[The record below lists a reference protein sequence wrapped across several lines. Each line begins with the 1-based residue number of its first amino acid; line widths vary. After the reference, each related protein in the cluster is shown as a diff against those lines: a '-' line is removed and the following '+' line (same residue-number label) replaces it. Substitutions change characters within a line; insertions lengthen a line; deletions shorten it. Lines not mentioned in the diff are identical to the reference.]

1 MPETSIRTRLRDPSQ
16 WRYRRKVEKGIY
28 ATGRRKSSVARVWIY
43 PESDG
48 KRVVNKKKFIEHFCR
63 EVLIMDIDQPLEL
76 LKIKDSVSIKATVN
90 GGGLTGQAG
99 ALRLG
104 IARALCAYNEE
115 FRPELKAAGLL
126 TRDDRKVE
134 RKKYGLHKARKRP
147 QYSKR

>member
-1 MPETSIRTRLRDPSQ
+1 MNIHIWLRNPSR
-16 WRYRRKVEKGIY
+16 WNYRRKVEKGIY
-28 ATGRRKSSVARVWIY
+28 ATGRRKTSVARVWIY
-43 PESDG
+43 PESNADRIVNG
-48 KRVVNKKKFIEHFCR
+48 KSFIDHFCR

-76 LKIKDSVSIKATVN
+76 LNIKDSVGIKATVK

-99 ALRLG
+99 AVRLAL
-104 IARALCAYNEE
+104 ARALCEHNPD
-115 FRPELKAAGLL
+115 FRPILKSAGFL

>member
-1 MPETSIRTRLRDPSQ
+1 M
-16 WRYRRKVEKGIY
+16 EKGIY
-28 ATGRRKSSVARVWIY
+28 ATGRRKESVARVWIY
-43 PESDG
+43 PDSDG
-48 KRVVNKKKFIEHFCR
+48 SRKVNNKTFIEHFCR

-76 LKIKDSVSIKATVN
+76 LNIKDTVSIKATVR

-104 IARALCAYNEE
+104 IARALCEFNKEE
-115 FRPELKAAGLL
+115 FRPPLKEAGLL